1 MQKVKLYFTRRQGA
15 DDIVQIYDDEL
26 YFEMVRI
33 VYTPGDH
40 VKKSN
45 EFSLTRQQVLS
56 YVSTILRSM
65 ESDSDPFEKVQISTA
80 IHPSVIYSVADV
92 SETHTRHLI
101 EDMVCD
107 AVRANVEEIKLKRT
121 VRSPVE

>member
-1 MQKVKLYFTRRQGA
+1 MLKAKLYFTRRQGT

-26 YFEMVRI
+26 YFEMTRV
-33 VYTPGDH
+33 VYTPGEH
-40 VKKSN
+40 TKKSN
-45 EFSLTRQQVLS
+45 EFSLTRQQALS

-65 ESDSDPFEKVQISTA
+65 QTDTDPFEYVQVSTA

-92 SETHTRHLI
+92 SEASTRFLI
-101 EDMVCD
+101 EDMVYD
-107 AVRANVEEIKLKRT
+107 ALKANVEEIKLKRT